1 MTFVFSENAS
11 DGSEDALMKPRIRVK
26 AISNKN
32 LAGKISRD
40 IDGDVRDAFVE
51 SQGIPS
57 GKRRKRK
64 KFWWESN

>member
-1 MTFVFSENAS
+1 
-11 DGSEDALMKPRIRVK
+11 MKPRIRVK

-51 SQGIPS
+51 SQIPG
-57 GKRRKRK
+57 GKRRKAKKNLRK
-64 KFWWESN
+64 